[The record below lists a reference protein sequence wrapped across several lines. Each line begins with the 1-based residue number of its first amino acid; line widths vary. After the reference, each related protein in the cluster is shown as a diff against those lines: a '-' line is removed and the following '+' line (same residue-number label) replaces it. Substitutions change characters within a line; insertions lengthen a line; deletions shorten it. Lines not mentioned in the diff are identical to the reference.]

1 MASLTLKNV
10 WKKYGKI
17 VALKGVTFTVKDGE
31 LLTILGPSGAGKTS
45 LLQTIAGVEEIAA
58 GQIFIDQQRVDQLP
72 SPERDIA
79 MVFETYALYP
89 NKTVYQNMAFPLH
102 SPFRKLPKNEI
113 DQKVEEI
120 AQLLQIDWLLDR
132 NVSQLS
138 GGQRQRVALGRMLVR
153 NPRIFLMDEP
163 IAHLDAKLRHRLRGE
178 LKNIQRKF
186 GITTLYTTH
195 DYREALGMGDRVVV
209 INQGNIL
216 QIAEPEKIFNF
227 PKNDFVGGL
236 VGDPPMNFFESILDS
251 SPQGMVLRND
261 AFEVRLNPEL
271 IKIINNLNLNRLKI
285 GLRPSDILISPTPMK
300 DFFPAEIYVV
310 EPLGMI
316 QILTLAQN
324 KLKFQA
330 KYSGSIP
337 YEMSQKIYFGFQPEK
352 LHYFHPVTGFN
363 ILSNEEESNSG
374 LISD

>member
-10 WKKYGKI
+10 WKKYGKV
-17 VALKGVTFTVKDGE
+17 VALKGVNCEVKDGE

-58 GQIFIDQQRVDQLP
+58 GEIYIDKQRVDQLP
-72 SPERDIA
+72 PPERDVA

-102 SPFRKLPKNEI
+102 SPFRKLPKDEI
-113 DQKVEEI
+113 DQKVKEI

-132 NVSQLS
+132 NVAQLS

-153 NPRIFLMDEP
+153 NPKIFLMDEP

-195 DYREALGMGDRVVV
+195 DYREALGMGDRVIVL
-209 INQGNIL
+209 NQGNIL
-216 QIAEPEKIFNF
+216 QVAEPEKIFNF

-236 VGDPPMNFFESILDS
+236 VGDPPMNFFISYLTSTS
-251 SPQGMVLRND
+251 SGIVLRNE
-261 AFEVRLNPEL
+261 AFEIPLDQKMT
-271 IKIINNLNLNRLKI
+271 KIMNNLKIDHLKI
-285 GLRPSDILISPTPMK
+285 GLRPSDILMSMTPNK
-300 DFFPAEIYVV
+300 NYFPAEIYVV

-316 QILTLAQN
+316 QILTLAQQ
-324 KLKFQA
+324 KIKFQV
-330 KYSGSIP
+330 KYSGSLNF
-337 YEMSQKIYFGFQPEK
+337 EMGQKVYFGFQPNK
-352 LHYFHPVTGFN
+352 LHYFHPNTGVN
-363 ILSNEEESNSG
+363 ILLKEEEFF
-374 LISD
+374 

>member
-10 WKKYGKI
+10 WKKYGRVI
-17 VALKGVTFTVKDGE
+17 ALKGVNCEVKDGE

-58 GQIFIDQQRVDQLP
+58 GQIYIEKQRVDQLP
-72 SPERDIA
+72 PPERDVA

-113 DQKVEEI
+113 DQKIKEI

-153 NPRIFLMDEP
+153 NPKVFLMDEP

-195 DYREALGMGDRVVV
+195 DYREALGVGDRVIVL
-209 INQGNIL
+209 NQGSIL

-236 VGDPPMNFFESILDS
+236 VGDPPMNFFESFLSSTTSGIILRNEAFE
-251 SPQGMVLRND
+251 MVLNQKMT
-261 AFEVRLNPEL
+261 E
-271 IKIINNLNLNRLKI
+271 IINDLNVDRLKI
-285 GLRPSDILISPTPMK
+285 GLRPSDILVSMAPK
-300 DFFPAEIYVV
+300 ENFFPAEVYVV

-316 QILTLAQN
+316 QILTLAQQ
-324 KLKFQA
+324 KIKFQV
-330 KYSGSIP
+330 KYSGSLNF
-337 YEMSQKIYFGFQPEK
+337 EMKQRVYFGFQPDK
-352 LHYFHPVTGFN
+352 LHYFHPTTGLN
-363 ILSNEEESNSG
+363 VLLKEE
-374 LISD
+374 